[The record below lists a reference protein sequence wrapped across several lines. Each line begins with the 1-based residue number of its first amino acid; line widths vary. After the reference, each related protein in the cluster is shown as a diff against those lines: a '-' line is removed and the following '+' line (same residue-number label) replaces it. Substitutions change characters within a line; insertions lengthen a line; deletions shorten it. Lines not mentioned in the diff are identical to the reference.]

1 MGISN
6 FERHLG
12 QVDPEE
18 VLRYSTGSGLKK
30 AQATF
35 SAISQST
42 TGTTKAGDVLRG
54 GTSPHLLGSSTKLE
68 HNDTSGIGRVMT
80 SQQWIQYLQPS
91 TASGLKIAGATCN
104 TCGSE
109 TKGCKGA
116 CLAGSGQ
123 LGLTGGHIAKQ
134 ARTSF
139 AIEEPAQ
146 YLGLLHAEIGAKERA
161 ANRAGRSPVIRLNG
175 TSDVGW
181 HRIPAGEVLIG
192 SRPTTQFSEYTKF
205 NTRDVVDRED
215 PIPYDNYHIIHS
227 ITENTTVPRI
237 RQITGAGRNVAV
249 PFAVKKG
256 VDIPD
261 AMTLTDKQG
270 RSIDLPVVK
279 ENRQSVGDL
288 HDMRHLDRKE
298 GGIVA
303 LRAKEI
309 TQGGRRGVFD
319 TSGFIRPI
327 QFAEGVSSNMEAS
340 GPSSRLPQSVTPVNA
355 PRRRS
360 R

>member
-18 VLRYSTGSGLKK
+18 VLRYSTGSGLQK
-30 AQATF
+30 AKQTF

-42 TGTTKAGDVLRG
+42 TGMTKAGEIKRG
-54 GTSPHLLGSSTKLE
+54 GASPHLLGSSTKLE
-68 HNDTSGIGRVMT
+68 HNVTSGINKVMT

-91 TASGLKIAGATCN
+91 TASGLTIAGRACN

-109 TKGCKGA
+109 TGGCKAA

-123 LGLTGGHIAKQ
+123 LGLTGGEIAKQ
-134 ARTSF
+134 ARTKF

-146 YLGLLHAEIGAKERA
+146 YLGMLHSEISGKERA
-161 ANRAGRSPVIRLNG
+161 AQRAGRSLVIRLNG

-192 SRPTTQFSEYTKF
+192 SRPKTTFSEYTKF
-205 NTRDVVDRED
+205 NTRDVVASED
-215 PIPYDNYHIIHS
+215 PIKFDNYR
-227 ITENTTVPRI
+227 ITRSVTEHTTVPRI
-237 RQITGAGRNVAV
+237 KQITDSGENIAV
-249 PFAVKKG
+249 PFNVKKTYLF
-256 VDIPD
+256 PD
-261 AMTLTDKQG
+261 EMTLTDKQG

-279 ENRQSVGDL
+279 DRGRSVGDL
-288 HDMRHLDRKE
+288 HDMRHLDERI

-309 TQGGRRGVFD
+309 TRDGRRGVFD
-319 TSGFIRPI
+319 KSGFIRNI
-327 QFAEGVSSNMEAS
+327 GDLGDVSIPPSTA
-340 GPSSRLPQSVTPVNA
+340 PSSRIPQSTTPVSVSK
-355 PRRRS
+355 RRS